1 MVTCSRCGQE
11 NPEGFAFCGACGAPL
26 AAEEPARDVRKT
38 VTVVFSDVTG
48 STALGERLDPES
60 LRRVMGRYFDEVE
73 SVVES
78 HEGTVEKFIGDAVMA
93 VFGIPVLHEDDALR
107 AVRAAAEMRDR
118 LTTLNEELERDWG
131 VTIAVRTGVNTG
143 EVVAGDGSEG
153 QRFATG
159 DAVNVAKRFE
169 EAAPAGEILLGETT
183 YRLVRDAV
191 EVEPTEPLELKG
203 KSEPL
208 PAFRL
213 VMLAGDVPGHVRRLD
228 SPMVGRGRELAALE
242 QAYQR
247 AVGERACH
255 LFTVLGAAGVGKSRL
270 VAEFL
275 ERVGNEATVMR
286 GRCLA
291 YGEGITY
298 WPLAEALRGRY
309 GDDTVAGI
317 EGALSG
323 DEVSLITERIAA
335 AIDLG
340 GSPGAPDETAWAVRR
355 LFEAEGQA
363 RPLVV
368 LFDDLQW
375 ADSTFLDLVEHMA
388 DWARD
393 APILL
398 ICLARPEFLDERPSW
413 GGGKFNATSALLER
427 LNDVDAAELVANLL
441 GRAQLDDTVRDR
453 IMSAAE
459 GNPLFV
465 EEMLAMLIDDGLLT
479 RNDGAWV
486 AADDL
491 SQITVPPT
499 IHALLAARLDRLGRD
514 ERSVIERG
522 SVEGKVFHR
531 GAVAQL
537 STDALR
543 ESVWNH
549 LQTLVRKELI
559 RPDQTDLPG
568 EDAFRF
574 RHLLIRDAAYE
585 AMPKELRA
593 ELHERFADWLEQLG
607 AEHLAERDEIIG
619 YHLEQ
624 AYRYR
629 TELAPV
635 DDEAQKLAL
644 RAGER
649 LAGAATRAV
658 RRSDVEATIGLTER
672 ALTMLPEQ
680 HELRGRLLSELGS
693 SYRERGDLDA
703 AQQAFERGLFAA
715 SESGDRAAVALIEA
729 RMAALA
735 TTRGGLMDESLAV
748 LRSRTEELERLGDE
762 EGLAQALYLL
772 GMHIGWTDGDPTDA
786 LEHGARIARELGN
799 LRLEAACID
808 WLSIDAF
815 WYDASVDEALKL
827 CSRLL
832 DRPNVG
838 SEASRLLVIG
848 GNFKRMGGREEEG
861 WADVEDGTSRLLELG
876 RMVDAHALAM
886 ATACVSLLAGRYDEA
901 ERTIM
906 PGYEALK
913 AYGEAGY
920 LSTISAV
927 AGIALAGQG
936 RYDEAEPFVDEARA
950 IGAED
955 DVSTQSYWRAGQAR
969 ILAGRG
975 DYEPACRVVE
985 ESLPLT
991 VARRVFDTALLCGEA
1006 AQVYLLAGRA
1016 VEAKDMLEQ
1025 ALIAREKKGIVIGDD
1040 WLAQMLAE
1048 LS

>member
-1 MVTCSRCGQE
+1 MVTCSRCGQD
-11 NPEGFAFCGACGAPL
+11 NPEGFAFCGSCGAPL
-26 AAEEPARDVRKT
+26 APTEPARDVRKV

-48 STALGERLDPES
+48 STALGEQLDPES
-60 LRRVMGRYFDEVE
+60 LRRVMGRYFDEMKT
-73 SVVES
+73 VVES

-107 AVRAAAEMRDR
+107 AVRAASEMRAR
-118 LTTLNEELERDWG
+118 LAALNEELERDWG

-169 EAAPAGEILLGETT
+169 EAAPPGEILLGETT
-183 YRLVRDAV
+183 FRLVRDAV
-191 EVEPTEPLELKG
+191 EVEPTEPLGLKG
-203 KSEPL
+203 KSE
-208 PAFRL
+208 AIQAYRL
-213 VMLAGDVPGHVRRLD
+213 VTLSGHLPGRARRLD
-228 SPMVGRGRELAALE
+228 SPMVGRERELAALE

-247 AVGERACH
+247 AVGERACL

-270 VAEFL
+270 IAEVL
-275 ERVGNEATVMR
+275 AGVGDEATVMH
-286 GRCLA
+286 GRCLP

-309 GDDTVAGI
+309 GEDPIAGI
-317 EGALSG
+317 GAALSG
-323 DEVSLITERIAA
+323 DEASLITERIAA

-340 GSPGAPDETAWAVRR
+340 GTAGASDETAWAVRR
-355 LFEAEGQA
+355 LFEAEGQV

-375 ADSTFLDLVEHMA
+375 AEPTFLDLVEHLA
-388 DWARD
+388 DWSRD

-413 GGGKFNATSALLER
+413 GGGKFNATSVLLER
-427 LNDVDAAELVANLL
+427 LSDGESAELVANLL
-441 GRAQLDDTVRDR
+441 GRAQLDENVRNR

-479 RNDGAWV
+479 RSDGNWV
-486 AADDL
+486 PAGDL
-491 SQITVPPT
+491 TRITVPPT
-499 IHALLAARLDRLGRD
+499 IHALLSARLDRLGRD
-514 ERSVIERG
+514 ERAVIERG

-537 STDALR
+537 STEDLR
-543 ESVWNH
+543 ESVLGH

-559 RPDQTDLPG
+559 RPDRTDLPG

-593 ELHERFADWLEQLG
+593 ELHARFADWLEQIG

-635 DDEAQKLAL
+635 DDEARELAL

-649 LAGAATRAV
+649 LAAAARKAV
-658 RRSDVEATIGLTER
+658 RRSDVTATIGLTER
-672 ALTMLPEQ
+672 ALALLPDR
-680 HELRGRLLSELGS
+680 HPLRGRLLSELGY
-693 SYRERGDLDA
+693 SYRELGDLEA
-703 AQQAFERGLFAA
+703 AQDSFEKGLVAA
-715 SESGDRAAVALIEA
+715 RETGDRAAAALIEA

-735 TTRGGLMDESLAV
+735 SMRGGTMDGALVV
-748 LRSRTEELERLGDE
+748 LRSRAEELEQLGDQ
-762 EGLAQALYLL
+762 EGLAETLHLL
-772 GMHIGWTDGDPTDA
+772 GMHISWTDGNPHDA
-786 LEHGARIARELGN
+786 LENGARIAREIGN
-799 LRLEAACID
+799 LGLEAACIG
-808 WLSIDAF
+808 WLAIDAF
-815 WYDASVDEALKL
+815 WYDMSVDDGLLLVA
-827 CSRLL
+827 RVL
-832 DRPNVG
+832 DRPNMG
-838 SEASRLLVIG
+838 SEASRLLIIG

-861 WADVEDGTSRLLELG
+861 LADIEEGTKRLFEFG
-876 RMVDAHALAM
+876 RMVDAHAMAM

-901 ERTIM
+901 ERVSM
-906 PGYEALK
+906 PAYEALK

-920 LSTISAV
+920 FSTVTAI
-927 AGIALAGQG
+927 AGFALAGQG
-936 RYDEAEPFVDEARA
+936 RYDEAEPFLDEARA
-950 IGAED
+950 VGADD
-955 DVSTQSYWRAGQAR
+955 DVSTQAYCLAGRAR

-975 DYEPACRVVE
+975 DFEQAHQFLEQSLEELDSRRLFDRVLLNINGAEVNRLTSRPAE
-985 ESLPLT
+985 
-991 VARRVFDTALLCGEA
+991 ARRLLAEA
-1006 AQVYLLAGRA
+1006 LAGRT
-1016 VEAKDMLEQ
+1016 E
-1025 ALIAREKKGIVIGDD
+1025 KGIVIGDD
-1040 WLAQMLAE
+1040 WLAQLGAE
-1048 LS
+1048 L

>member
-1 MVTCSRCGQE
+1 MVMCSRCGQE

-26 AAEEPARDVRKT
+26 VPAERARDVRKV
-38 VTVVFSDVTG
+38 VTVIFSDVTG
-48 STALGERLDPES
+48 STALGEQLDPES
-60 LRRVMGRYFDEVE
+60 LRRVMGRYFDEMKT
-73 SVVES
+73 VVET
-78 HEGTVEKFIGDAVMA
+78 HEGMVEKFIGDAVMA

-107 AVRAAAEMRDR
+107 AVRAASEMRAR
-118 LTTLNEELERDWG
+118 LAALNEELERDWG

-191 EVEPTEPLELKG
+191 DVEPTEPLGLKG
-203 KSEPL
+203 KSE
-208 PAFRL
+208 AVTAYRL
-213 VMLAGDVPGHVRRLD
+213 VTLEDDLPGHARRLD
-228 SPMVGRGRELAALE
+228 SPMVGRERELAALE
-242 QAYQR
+242 QAYLR
-247 AVGERACH
+247 AIGERACL

-270 VAEFL
+270 TAEFL
-275 ERVGNEATVMR
+275 AGVGDEATVMR
-286 GRCLA
+286 GRCLP

-298 WPLAEALRGRY
+298 WPLAEAIRGRY
-309 GDDTVAGI
+309 GDEPLAEIAGV
-317 EGALSG
+317 LDG
-323 DEVSLITERIAA
+323 DEAPLITERIAA

-340 GSPGAPDETAWAVRR
+340 GSAGAPDETAWAVRR
-355 LFEAEGQA
+355 LFEAEGRTQ
-363 RPLVV
+363 PLVV

-375 ADSTFLDLVEHMA
+375 AEATFLDLVEHLA
-388 DWARD
+388 DWARE

-413 GGGKFNATSALLER
+413 GGGKFNATSVLLER
-427 LNDVDAAELVANLL
+427 LSEDESRELVTNLL
-441 GRAQLDDTVRDR
+441 GRAQLDEAVRDR

-465 EEMLAMLIDDGLLT
+465 EEMLAMLIDDGLLA
-479 RNDGAWV
+479 RSNGNWV
-486 AADDL
+486 ATADL
-491 SQITVPPT
+491 SKITVPPT
-499 IHALLAARLDRLGRD
+499 IHALLSARLDRLGRD
-514 ERSVIERG
+514 ERAVIERG

-531 GAVAQL
+531 GAVAEL
-537 STDALR
+537 SNGLR
-543 ESVWNH
+543 ESVWSH

-559 RPDQTDLPG
+559 RPDRTDLPG

-593 ELHERFADWLEQLG
+593 DLHERFADWLDQIG
-607 AEHLAERDEIIG
+607 PEHLAERDEIIG

-635 DDEAQKLAL
+635 DDEAQALAL

-649 LAGAATRAV
+649 LAGAAARAV
-658 RRSDVEATIGLTER
+658 RRSDVEATIRLTER
-672 ALTMLPEQ
+672 ALAMLPEQ
-680 HELRGRLLSELGS
+680 HELRGRLLSELGYA
-693 SYRERGDLDA
+693 YRERGDLDA
-703 AQQAFERGLFAA
+703 AQQAFEKGLFAA
-715 SESGDRAAVALIEA
+715 GATGDRAAAALIEA

-735 TTRGGLMDESLAV
+735 TMRGGMMDEGLAV

-762 EGLAQALYLL
+762 EELAQALYLL
-772 GMHIGWTDGDPTDA
+772 GMHISWTDGDPTDA
-786 LEHGARIARELGN
+786 LEHGARIARELGD

-808 WLSIDAF
+808 WLTIDAF
-815 WYDASVDEALKL
+815 WYDASVDEGLEL
-827 CSRLL
+827 CSRVL
-832 DRPNVG
+832 DRPNMG

-861 WADVEDGTSRLLELG
+861 LADIEEGTTRLLELG
-876 RMVDAHALAM
+876 RTVDAYALAM

-901 ERTIM
+901 ARTIM

-920 LSTISAV
+920 LSTVSAV
-927 AGIALAGQG
+927 AGVALAGEG
-936 RYDEAEPFVDEARA
+936 RYDEAEPFMDEARA
-950 IGAED
+950 LGAED

-975 DYEPACRVVE
+975 EHEPARRLLE
-985 ESLPLT
+985 ESLSLT
-991 VARRVFDTALLCGEA
+991 ARRRVFDMALLCGVA
-1006 AQVYLLAGRA
+1006 AEVYRLAGRA
-1016 VEAKDMLEQ
+1016 DEAKGMLEKSV
-1025 ALIAREKKGIVIGDD
+1025 IARRTKGIVLGDA
-1040 WLAQMLAE
+1040 WVQGILAKL
-1048 LS
+1048 